1 MTLWGNLF
9 TRNTR
14 YQESSQELSLK
25 PGENHIGNAII
36 ILSQTGK
43 VLQAKEI
50 KRQITKRFLGFR
62 DFRTFLATG
71 TQFFSLLGFCIF
83 FLWYER
89 QPKTRYLL
97 KLKRYTWGLFAY
109 VSLWFVYWVFFPK
122 PSKLSYLI
130 YYLSIYIATGITFIV
145 IYYLYRY
152 YRKTFKRKH
161 SKLAGLVSYIFDIR
175 HKNYPRMASRA
186 LERKE
191 GSQET
196 FEHVEEYEKETFA
209 VLDKVAGHP
218 EVEPPSSKAYKLKL
232 ILIGVVLSIVTLT
245 PLLHQFVPEHIEY
258 VETEHKVS
266 LKPGANKVG
275 DVILTIDSE
284 GRVVKVEKTE
294 RHNIHE
300 VFGFENLGVFL
311 VNIGTFLTSLL
322 LCTFFSWYE
331 KQEKNPYVV
340 ALKWWTWSIF
350 FLVALYFI
358 YWTLIPKVDPISD
371 GFYYIGSFA
380 ALALSLV
387 ALYHLYGHYMEK
399 LWQVGN
405 KLMTVLRY
413 LFQVRNLHFPR
424 MVIKALG
431 RQEDEIE
438 SILDRIR
445 SFDVES
451 LEKLEETKNYL
462 FRGRP
467 DLKKECDALENDE
480 GYLAYLVYMGKII
493 EKAKQDKK
501 LMELKGQVKTL
512 IYILQNHRENY
523 TKEEIQQLM
532 ELIEEFMNS
541 ASFLEE
547 EDEEE

>member
-1 MTLWGNLF
+1 MKNLNLAATKTKTILKTILTGLVLSVLATMTLWGNLF

-294 RHNIHE
+294 RHTTH
-300 VFGFENLGVFL
+300 GVFSFPNL
-311 VNIGTFLTSLL
+311 RVFSVNISSFFTSLGF
-322 LCTFFSWYE
+322 CIFFFWYE
-331 KQEKNPYVV
+331 QQEKNPYVLG
-340 ALKWWTWSIF
+340 LKRWVWSIF
-350 FLVALYFI
+350 FLVAFYFVH
-358 YWTLIPKVDPISD
+358 WTSAPEVDPIPHRL
-371 GFYYIGSFA
+371 YYIDSGA
-380 ALALSLV
+380 VLVLSLV
-387 ALYHLYGHYMEK
+387 NLYYLYGHYKEK
-399 LWQVGN
+399 LRLRYSQVG
-405 KLMTVLRY
+405 MVLLH
-413 LFQVRNLHFPR
+413 LFQVKKRHYPR
-424 MVIKALG
+424 MALKAMYNQALYPEICKQI
-431 RQEDEIE
+431 QEFDTQTEREIHKVKRF
-438 SILDRIR
+438 IQGA
-445 SFDVES
+445 
-451 LEKLEETKNYL
+451 KLKREYEDYKR
-462 FRGRP
+462 F
-467 DLKKECDALENDE
+467 
-480 GYLAYLVYMGKII
+480 KI
-493 EKAKQDKK
+493 DP
-501 LMELKGQVKTL
+501 
-512 IYILQNHRENY
+512 
-523 TKEEIQQLM
+523 
-532 ELIEEFMNS
+532 
-541 ASFLEE
+541 
-547 EDEEE
+547 